1 MRNKLGKR
9 VLTMVLAMVLTF
21 ASCVTVFAQM
31 GTDGDYFVETTKYY
45 TVYKGTTNDAGQP
58 NVYVSMGATFNDA
71 QEEADFKT
79 NYNSAIKEVLA
90 KDYFTNQSTI
100 STYSFWGSISKENLA
115 AMVTKQAKLRMNTTT
130 EHSSTWAYTLKVTN
144 ADADYDGT
152 VVYEDTA
159 AVTNKL
165 TAAGYKGFSM
175 QFHTK
180 GTGRLPGATSF
191 GVDDNEPKTVL
202 AKDETKYE
210 NGDAYLYYYDAATDS
225 FVLVDEARY
234 LSYDGGRWSANDFWT
249 KNAKATKHGAY
260 VFTTEKIADS
270 AVKKVDASLS
280 TDTKFSTKDYVG
292 KSMEVT
298 TKNGEWSFP
307 NVTAAADF
315 DPSFEVGKKI
325 EDVSKKLSTVTLP
338 DTLKYITLDFAFS
351 GELPGTANVTVS
363 LASAG
368 FTEGTTV
375 YLYYYNPTKNIF
387 ELVDD
392 AAYKDGTATFTM
404 THCSEYIV
412 TSEKLQKELTEEE
425 QKDPEKPNGTTP
437 ANPEKPNGTTPANP
451 EKPNGTTPANP
462 GASNPAGT
470 ANASAAVAPKT
481 GDTTNVITFV
491 LVLVC
496 GCTVIGFAAA
506 RRKAK

>member
-9 VLTMVLAMVLTF
+9 VLTMALAMVLTF

-58 NVYVSMGATFNDA
+58 NVWVKMGATFNDA
-71 QEEADFKT
+71 QELADFKT
-79 NYNSAIKEVLA
+79 NYNSAIKEALE

-100 STYSFWGSISKENLA
+100 NTNSACGSISKENLA
-115 AMVTKQAKLRMNTTT
+115 AMVTKQARLYML
-130 EHSSTWAYTLKVTN
+130 STDSTYTIWADTLKITN
-144 ADADYDGT
+144 ADVDYDGT

-159 AVTNKL
+159 TVTNKL
-165 TAAGYKGFSM
+165 TAAGYTGFSM

-180 GTGRLPGATSF
+180 GSGRLPGATSF
-191 GVDDNEPKTVL
+191 EVNDFEPKTVL
-202 AKDETKYE
+202 AKDENKYE
-210 NGDAYLYYYDAATDS
+210 SGDAYLYYYDATTDS

-234 LSYDGGRWSANDFWT
+234 NTYKGHWSRNQFWT
-249 KNAKATKHGAY
+249 KNYNAIKHGAY

-325 EDVSKKLSTVTLP
+325 EDISKKLSIVTLP

-351 GELPGTANVTVS
+351 GELPGTANVTVN

-404 THCSEYIV
+404 THCSDYIV

-425 QKDPEKPNGTTP
+425 QKDPEKPNV
-437 ANPEKPNGTTPANP
+437 
-451 EKPNGTTPANP
+451 TTPANP

-470 ANASAAVAPKT
+470 ADASAAVAPKT
-481 GDTTNVITFV
+481 GDTTNVIPFV

-506 RRKAK
+506 RRKVK

>member
-9 VLTMVLAMVLTF
+9 VLTMALAMVLTF

-31 GTDGDYFVETTKYY
+31 GTDGDYFAEITENY

-58 NVYVSMGATFNDA
+58 NVWVEMGATFNDA

-79 NYNSAIKEVLA
+79 NYNSSIKEVLA

-100 STYSFWGSISKENLA
+100 GTNSEWGSISKENLA
-115 AMVTKQAKLRMNTTT
+115 AMVTKQARLYMMSTDRTYTIWANT
-130 EHSSTWAYTLKVTN
+130 SKITN

-165 TAAGYKGFSM
+165 TAAGYTGFSM

-191 GVDDNEPKTVL
+191 EVYDIEPKTVL
-202 AKDETKYE
+202 ANDENKYQ

-234 LSYDGGRWSANDFWT
+234 YTCKAHYSANQFWT
-249 KNAKATKHGAY
+249 KNKKATKHGAY

-351 GELPGTANVTVS
+351 GELPGTANVTVN

-412 TSEKLQKELTEEE
+412 TSEKLQKELTEENVKDDE

-437 ANPEKPNGTTPANP
+437 ANPEKPNV
-451 EKPNGTTPANP
+451 TTPANP

-470 ANASAAVAPKT
+470 AGASAAVAPKT
-481 GDTTNVITFV
+481 GDTTNVIPFV

-506 RRKAK
+506 RRKVK